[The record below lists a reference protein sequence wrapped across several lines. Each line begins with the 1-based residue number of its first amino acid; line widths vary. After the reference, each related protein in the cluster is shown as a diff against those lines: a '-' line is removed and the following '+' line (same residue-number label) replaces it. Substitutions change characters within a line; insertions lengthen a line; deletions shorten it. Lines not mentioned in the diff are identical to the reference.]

1 MGYNKGLTLIEL
13 VIAIAIIGLIAAIAL
28 PKYMSYQEQTKVA
41 ITIQDIRKL
50 EELIKIY
57 CMDANAYPDSLADIG
72 QGGKLDPWGSP
83 YQYYNI
89 DKNGIGHARKDKS
102 LVPLNSDFDLYSMGN
117 DKKTKQQL
125 TQKDSHDDV
134 VRASDG
140 RFLDI
145 ASKY

>member
-13 VIAIAIIGLIAAIAL
+13 VIVIAIIGLIAAIAL
-28 PKYMSYQEQTKVA
+28 PKYTSYQEQTKVA
-41 ITIQDIRKL
+41 IAIQDIRKL

-57 CMDANAYPDSLADIG
+57 CMDADAYPDSLADIG
-72 QGGKLDPWGSP
+72 QDGKLDPWGSP

-102 LVPLNSDFDLYSMGN
+102 LVPLNSDFDLYSMGK
-117 DKKTKQQL
+117 DKITKKQL
-125 TQKDSHDDV
+125 TQKDSLDDI

-140 RFLDI
+140 RFLNL
-145 ASKY
+145 ASNY